1 MAGDTQIDQTTVVS
15 LLATVALLSLAY
27 FASLHALPRATTT
40 RTTRALFIW
49 HAFDAL
55 THFILEGSFLWHCL
69 FTSSTSAGEV
79 VYPTAKGYLF
89 GAKDHLTRAWGPQAA
104 GGSPLAE
111 LWMVYARADRR
122 WAGADLVRLLVVHLQ
137 SLLLMSIFFDATG
150 RRQHRATDCTRLR
163 PACRPRLHRPCAP
176 FATRQHPHD
185 HPRHR

>member
-1 MAGDTQIDQTTVVS
+1 MGDTQIDQTTVVS

-137 SLLLMSIFFDATG
+137 SLLLMSKKK
-150 RRQHRATDCTRLR
+150 
-163 PACRPRLHRPCAP
+163 
-176 FATRQHPHD
+176 
-185 HPRHR
+185 